1 MCWIKILLTQQESC
15 VINAGHNSTYFR
27 LECGARQGV
36 TISAYLFVLTLLLFF
51 LTKSNKNIHEINV
64 FNQNV
69 LYAAYADDTTFFL
82 KDLGSIKHILEWL
95 NQFYMVWGLHSNLS
109 KCEIAGISLLKDA
122 TVELCRTE
130 KFRFN

>member
-1 MCWIKILLTQQESC
+1 MLPQQESC
-15 VINAGHNSTYFR
+15 VINACHTSTYFR
-27 LECGARQGV
+27 LKRGARQGV

-64 FNQNV
+64 FNHNV

-109 KCEIAGISLLKDA
+109 KCEMAGIGLLKDA
-122 TVELCRTE
+122 TVALCRTE